1 MMAYKPSKMKIS
13 RSRRETEGN
22 EFKCPTFRM
31 SQFIESSSNLEKAA
45 RLPFADRRNR
55 IMEHPSR
62 ATIKISTKRTLGQ
75 STRFLRDRS
84 TAMPN
89 IHKLAKLQS
98 SDFASLITVEL
109 RKSRA
114 RSEGSDIVEPLR
126 RVFRLSEAMN
136 EEVYSYK
143 SV

>member
-1 MMAYKPSKMKIS
+1 
-13 RSRRETEGN
+13 
-22 EFKCPTFRM
+22 M
-31 SQFIESSSNLEKAA
+31 SQFIESNSNLEKVA
-45 RLPFADRRNR
+45 RLPFAERRNR

-89 IHKLAKLQS
+89 INRLAKLQS

-109 RKSRA
+109 RKYRA
-114 RSEGSDIVEPLR
+114 RSEGTEGAEPLKK
-126 RVFRLSEAMN
+126 VFRLS
-136 EEVYSYK
+136 
-143 SV
+143 